1 MRSLLLVGALFG
13 SVIVVTPDHAQAAS
27 LTFPALPSVTSYLS
41 VVDKEVTVAS
51 EEVAG
56 QHVVL
61 MHAEPERT
69 SPVLARINVGTK
81 LTTDGE
87 VRGQWTR
94 VFKGNTMGW
103 VITKFVQ

>member
-1 MRSLLLVGALFG
+1 MRSLLMVGAVLA
-13 SVIVVTPDHAQAAS
+13 SVMVTKPGHVQAAR
-27 LTFPALPSVTSYLS
+27 LTFPALSSVTHDLF
-41 VVDKEVTVAS
+41 VDDKEVTVTG
-51 EEVAG
+51 EEVSG
-56 QHVVL
+56 QHVIL
-61 MHAEPERT
+61 MHAEPERS

-81 LTTDGE
+81 LTTDGT

>member
-1 MRSLLLVGALFG
+1 MRSLLIFGALIG
-13 SVIVVTPDHAQAAS
+13 SIIVATPDHAQAAS
-27 LTFPALPSVTSYLS
+27 LTFPPRPSASHYLS
-41 VVDKEVTVAS
+41 VVDREVTVTS
-51 EEVAG
+51 EEVSG

-61 MHAEPERT
+61 MHADPERT
-69 SPVLARINVGTK
+69 SPVLARLNVGQK

>member
-1 MRSLLLVGALFG
+1 V
-13 SVIVVTPDHAQAAS
+13 D
-27 LTFPALPSVTSYLS
+27 
-41 VVDKEVTVAS
+41 DKEVTVTG
-51 EEVAG
+51 EEVSG
-56 QHVVL
+56 QHVIL

-81 LTTDGE
+81 LTTDGT

>member
-1 MRSLLLVGALFG
+1 MRSLLVVGALFG
-13 SVIVVTPDHAQAAS
+13 SVIVTTPDHAQAAS
-27 LTFPALPSVTSYLS
+27 LTFPAIPAANHYLS
-41 VVDKEVTVAS
+41 VADKEITVTS
-51 EEVAG
+51 EEVSG

-69 SPVLARINVGTK
+69 SPVLARVSVGQK

>member
-1 MRSLLLVGALFG
+1 
-13 SVIVVTPDHAQAAS
+13 
-27 LTFPALPSVTSYLS
+27 
-41 VVDKEVTVAS
+41 VVDREVTVTG
-51 EEVAG
+51 EEVSG

-69 SPVLARINVGTK
+69 SPVLARVSVGQK